1 MKDNRNKPKWRR
13 KKEKKQNRKS
23 KWGNWEKST
32 SKHIKEHEEDKKG
45 TLRRNGEVKNENTT
59 NIYS

>member
-1 MKDNRNKPKWRR
+1 MEEKER
-13 KKEKKQNRKS
+13 KKKQNRKS
-23 KWGNWEKST
+23 NWGNWEKST